1 MIKKWNEFLIKESI
15 ISIKDLKD
23 IPKDLDR
30 LNFGLTIYEIFDQ
43 FYDFNRKDFNLYG
56 TIGFLDNDNNI
67 RSVIKIGENVYP
79 TINLKIE
86 YRSKRKFDKDY
97 IELIKKVI
105 NKITRILK
113 FKSGNNFN
121 NIYLIDPVKSHDD
134 DIGLTSFF
142 NLNEY
147 KVDSKNPFDLFGQ
160 IETELIYKINN
171 EDIEIDYIHIVLASD
186 KLLEITPLIFY
197 KNYDLSSNNK
207 IDDEGN
213 AWSYFRLKGIAE
225 YLFDD
230 SKEVYKYYE
239 PEDWEILSYNDSDII
254 ISDVLSYIDDDNK
267 KILINYLEKSESIKI
282 ESDEELKE
290 LFESHES
297 DILSDIINRYDSV
310 LSDKL
315 YESGQI
321 YIKDS
326 IIDYL
331 DQTEIEYI
339 TTDGGDGEYIYI
351 KFDPNIF
358 IKYYSESDD
367 PEQWEIDW
375 SNDITNGSIDDLIL
389 DYFKD
394 CSGDIR
400 FNYNWSDNIY
410 LYREDINIYIKDIF
424 DEYGIK

>member
-1 MIKKWNEFLIKESI
+1 MTANEKC
-15 ISIKDLKD
+15 
-23 IPKDLDR
+23 R
-30 LNFGLTIYEIFDQ
+30 
-43 FYDFNRKDFNLYG
+43 
-56 TIGFLDNDNNI
+56 
-67 RSVIKIGENVYP
+67 
-79 TINLKIE
+79 
-86 YRSKRKFDKDY
+86 
-97 IELIKKVI
+97 I
-105 NKITRILK
+105 NKIIRILK
-113 FKSGNNFN
+113 SKSDNNFN

-142 NLNEY
+142 NLNDY

-160 IETELIYKINN
+160 IETEFIYKINN
-171 EDIEIDYIHIVLASD
+171 EDVEIDYIHIVLVSD

-230 SKEVYKYYE
+230 SKAVDKYYE
-239 PEDWEILSYNDSDII
+239 PEDWETLSYNDTDII

-331 DQTEIEYI
+331 DRTEIEYI

-389 DYFKD
+389 DYFRD

-400 FNYNWSDNIY
+400 LNYNWSDNIY
-410 LYREDINIYIKDIF
+410 LY
-424 DEYGIK
+424 